1 MSISL
6 LSLIGSAHAGL
17 LAAVLIGHPALRRS
31 AATRYLAA
39 ILALGAVVVAMI
51 SLQHGGLLQASTP
64 WLLLEENLSIL
75 AGPLLLGF
83 VLQALRGRHPPWWA
97 WSPWLL
103 HALGAA
109 SLGESLRH
117 WLRIEHLMWLQ
128 MAYTAAAV
136 WAWAQ
141 SRRLNGAR
149 GTPAHVL
156 FVLGVFISIHLAQL
170 VRLFWHEVTLLQN
183 IVPWVASAGFAA
195 LIVYALLESRTLA
208 GMAAPPVAAE
218 DQHRYALLAERIRRL
233 MDEQQPW
240 RDPTLTL
247 EQLACAV
254 QCAPAELSAALNR
267 HLQRSFHEFVNDFR
281 VAEACRLLR
290 DPAERRYSV
299 DGLGR
304 QAGFGSRSGFY
315 KVFKAGTGQSPA
327 EYRRAHQA

>member
-1 MSISL
+1 MAAGGGPTQVSPASMTARAKNL
-6 LSLIGSAHAGL
+6 LFLFSDQHAQRVSGCYGDPH
-17 LAAVLIGHPALRRS
+17 VQTPALDALAGRGVRFDNVYCPS
-31 AATRYLAA
+31 PICVPSRMSMLTARHPHRQDCWTNDDYLASD
-39 ILALGAVVVAMI
+39 LP
-51 SLQHGGLLQASTP
+51 T
-64 WLLLEENLSIL
+64 W
-75 AGPLLLGF
+75 
-83 VLQALRGRHPPWWA
+83 
-97 WSPWLL
+97 L

-149 GTPAHVL
+149 DTPAHVL